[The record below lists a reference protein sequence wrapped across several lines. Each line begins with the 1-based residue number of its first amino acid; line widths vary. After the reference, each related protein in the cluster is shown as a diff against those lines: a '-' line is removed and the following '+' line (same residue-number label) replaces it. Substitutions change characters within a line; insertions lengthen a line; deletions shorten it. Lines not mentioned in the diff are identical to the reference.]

1 LNWIDKEHAFNI
13 KRGLALPT
21 PQKVSAVFFTGKKD
35 GCCLFCHGSD
45 RGGKGLYQPEKGI
58 EFICS
63 ACVQTLLN
71 ADQDYLKRILALAKE
86 HGDKGKALAIESF
99 LIPEGQNY
107 EQRKPKPKFRIHTNR
122 KRATKTCS
130 E

>member
-71 ADQDYLKRILALAKE
+71 ADQDYLKRILALA
-86 HGDKGKALAIESF
+86 
-99 LIPEGQNY
+99 EGQNY